1 MKKDVSEILAFVFA
15 KIVGC
20 IFFGWLTYLAG
31 ILVVLAVLDD
41 NQNLFSTFGYSIF
54 CLGSLIFAVFFLAMS
69 EEDLRKKRKDRNTN
83 WRNLAPKLCRQ
94 RIIIE
99 AITDHCVTPEE
110 FKDYLLKLSHVV
122 GMRLLEH
129 GKDPNPS
136 AYDAEN
142 MGYGGWIHWVTSGA
156 HMYSYPAEVTGG
168 AGHLLSVDAYTCKP
182 FSVEKAVK
190 FTREYF
196 KPKDIV
202 WREF

>member
-1 MKKDVSEILAFVFA
+1 MDILHKESLYYSARDISWVDSEINNYANME
-15 KIVGC
+15 K
-20 IFFGWLTYLAG
+20 
-31 ILVVLAVLDD
+31 
-41 NQNLFSTFGYSIF
+41 
-54 CLGSLIFAVFFLAMS
+54 
-69 EEDLRKKRKDRNTN
+69 TN

-94 RIIIE
+94 RITIE
-99 AITDHCVTPEE
+99 AITDHCVTPDE
-110 FKDYLLKLSHVV
+110 FKEYLLKLSGVV

-129 GKDPNPS
+129 GRDPNPS

-156 HMYSYPAEVTGG
+156 HMYSYPEEVTGG

-182 FSVEKAVK
+182 FSVEKAVE

-196 KPKDIV
+196 KPLDIV